1 MITDFTLR
9 VILLVW
15 LINEWDYENIDTE
28 IEFLYA
34 LLKKEIYMKTSEE
47 MSEVLEEDYTYTK
60 ILTLIKYIYG
70 IVQALH

>member
-28 IEFLYA
+28 TEFLYA
-34 LLKKEIYMKTSEE
+34 LLKKEIYMKTSEG

-70 IVQALH
+70 IVQALR

>member
-1 MITDFTLR
+1 MVTDVKLR

-28 IEFLYA
+28 TEFLYA
-34 LLKKEIYMKTSEE
+34 LLKKEIYMKTSEV

-70 IVQALH
+70 IVQALR